1 MMTHMTAVH
10 IRAGAALGAGAGTAV
25 LAGAV
30 IMLVAVLAAPGP
42 WIHGYVSEAGT
53 AGQPLAITYRWG
65 LSLLAVGVAL
75 LGPALVRRT
84 RSSPAPDGSAGPCRQ
99 FLGQPFVGRQDPGRQ
114 DPDRHFLDRHFLR
127 SARLAAALLIGSAV
141 FAGTSAA
148 IPCSNQCPL
157 PPFEPTTP
165 ADVVHTAASIVG
177 MVLLAAAMVAV
188 ALADLRRAQRRLAVV
203 AAAGTVPVGATL
215 GLTML
220 FVGRGPVGAGLERL
234 LLVIAV
240 SWLIGTSLLTVL
252 RNSVKVEPW
261 NHSKTGS
268 PRSSSNSPP

>member
-1 MMTHMTAVH
+1 M
-10 IRAGAALGAGAGTAV
+10 
-25 LAGAV
+25 
-30 IMLVAVLAAPGP
+30 
-42 WIHGYVSEAGT
+42 
-53 AGQPLAITYRWG
+53 
-65 LSLLAVGVAL
+65 
-75 LGPALVRRT
+75 RR
-84 RSSPAPDGSAGPCRQ
+84 G
-99 FLGQPFVGRQDPGRQ
+99 
-114 DPDRHFLDRHFLR
+114 RHFLR
-127 SARLAAALLIGSAV
+127 SARLAATLLTGAAM

-165 ADVVHTAASIVG
+165 ADIIHTAASIVG
-177 MVLLAAAMVAV
+177 MVLLAAAMGAV
-188 ALADLRRAQRRLAVV
+188 AFADLRRAQRRLALV
-203 AAAGTVPVGATL
+203 AAAGTVPVGAAL

-220 FVGRGPVGAGLERL
+220 FVGRGQAGAGLERL

-268 PRSSSNSPP
+268 PRWSSNSPP